1 LEKNLNTIG
10 KRLGVTREI
19 RNIQAK
25 EVHEK
30 TGISLGNLH
39 SLEHDKSKPSA
50 DNLIKLSKLY
60 GVSTDWILFGDTT
73 DKDESKSDSFSVP
86 VSSLELAVY
95 FSRIAEIWERGDEE
109 TKAWVMV
116 QLRRAFP
123 EVAKK
128 VGKKK

>member
-1 LEKNLNTIG
+1 
-10 KRLGVTREI
+10 
-19 RNIQAK
+19 
-25 EVHEK
+25 
-30 TGISLGNLH
+30 
-39 SLEHDKSKPSA
+39 
-50 DNLIKLSKLY
+50 LIKLSKLY

-73 DKDESKSDSFSVP
+73 DKDESKSDSVSVP

-109 TKAWVMV
+109 MKAWVMV

-123 EVAKK
+123 EVDKK